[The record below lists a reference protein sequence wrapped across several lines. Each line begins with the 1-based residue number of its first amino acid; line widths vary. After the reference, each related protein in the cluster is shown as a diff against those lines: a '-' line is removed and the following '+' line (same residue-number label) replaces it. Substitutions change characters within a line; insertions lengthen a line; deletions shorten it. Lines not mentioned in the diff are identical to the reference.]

1 MLRAAPAIFL
11 AAIALAQQPTFRAGT
26 HLVQV
31 DVVVRDKNGPVAGL
45 LKSDFTVFDEGKPQP
60 ITAFS
65 VTAAS
70 GPIAVPAI
78 PLPPGAV
85 SNQRNRRGEPL
96 TSATILLIDRLNT
109 PVNDQVYAN
118 RKILQFLQQR
128 GARDRLG
135 IYVLGN
141 SIRVIQEL
149 TDDPGRLDRAIK
161 ALKPEAARRLSADV
175 TVDSSGDAV
184 SDAMIA
190 DSLDRL
196 QQFVVDDRVRTVREA
211 MIAIARHLAKVPGRK
226 NLIWVSGSFPLLIIK
241 PHETIDYSKD
251 VDAAAQALSDA
262 NVAVYPVDARG
273 LIPPSSGNAEQ
284 GPAGRP
290 NCYTMGICTGPNGGG
305 PSGID
310 TMNTL
315 AGLTGGRA
323 FYNTNGIEESI
334 RKATEDAEITYT
346 IGFSPPDDVFDDKF
360 HKLTVKVD
368 RKGVDLRFRKGY
380 FALRRRD
387 AAQESPEQTVSQLL
401 QSSLDAT
408 AVGITAEA
416 GPDAAQAG
424 HFDARLVIDIRTLQL
439 EHRDGVSSGGVEIA
453 LLVDGSKSVQTLTR
467 TFEIPDGALAAAL
480 QSGLEVLAPIEA
492 PAEARDLRVV
502 VRDRATGAA
511 GSVRL
516 SLKNR

>member
-1 MLRAAPAIFL
+1 LL

-45 LKSDFTVFDEGKPQP
+45 QKSDFTILDEGKPQL
-60 ITAFS
+60 ITTFS
-65 VTAAS
+65 VTAGS
-70 GPIAVPAI
+70 GALAAPAV

-149 TDDPGRLDRAIK
+149 TEDPDRLDRVVK
-161 ALKPEAARRLSADV
+161 TLKPETARRLSADV

-184 SDAMIA
+184 TDAMIA

-226 NLIWVSGSFPLLIIK
+226 NLIWVSGSFPLIILK

-251 VDAAAQALSDA
+251 VDDAARALSDA

-273 LIPPSSGNAEQ
+273 LAGTPAGNAEQ
-284 GPAGRP
+284 GPGPVGRP
-290 NCYTMGICTGPNGGG
+290 NCFTLGICTGMNGGG
-305 PSGID
+305 PSGVD

-315 AGLTGGRA
+315 ASLTGGRA
-323 FYNTNGIEESI
+323 FYNTNGIDDSI
-334 RKATEDAEITYT
+334 RKATEDAQITYT
-346 IGFSPPDDVFDDKF
+346 IGFSPPDDAFDDKF

-368 RKGVDLRFRKGY
+368 RKSVDLRFRKGY
-380 FALRRRD
+380 FAIRQRE
-387 AAQESPEQTVSQLL
+387 AAQVSPEQIVSQLL

-416 GPDAAQAG
+416 GPDPAHAG

-439 EHRDGVSSGGVEIA
+439 EHRNGISSGGVEIA
-453 LLVDGSKSVQTLTR
+453 LLVGGSKSVQTLTR
-467 TFEIPDGALAAAL
+467 TFEISDGALAAAL
-480 QSGLEVLAPIEA
+480 QSGLEVQAPIEA
-492 PAEARDLRVV
+492 PPEARDLRVV

-516 SLKNR
+516 ALKNR